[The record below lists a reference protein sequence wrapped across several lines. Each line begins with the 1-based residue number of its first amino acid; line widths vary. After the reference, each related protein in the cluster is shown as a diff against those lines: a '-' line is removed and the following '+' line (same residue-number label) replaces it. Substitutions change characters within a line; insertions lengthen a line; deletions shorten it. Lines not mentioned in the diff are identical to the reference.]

1 MKDHGKK
8 LLRACHRSKI
18 WLLPKLD
25 SVRLYAMLRHMN
37 SNMNNKTFSISAETA
52 IKGIPQQL
60 WALAREARK
69 YNSAEEF
76 AGTLGI
82 PEKDILWMKAFGSSV
97 EGKPEPGDIDIF
109 VAVKEGTMRFTKENE
124 LYNPAVKEVGMLH
137 YFIMPESQAMEL
149 LDAMLY
155 TGRKDADIGHT
166 GKTVNIESLRDFYT
180 QATRKCR

>member
-1 MKDHGKK
+1 MPPKQN
-8 LLRACHRSKI
+8 LLQE
-18 WLLPKLD
+18 LD
-25 SVRLYAMLRHMN
+25 RFCQYDILGYMN
-37 SNMNNKTFSISAETA
+37 SNTNNKTCSIEVDKA
-52 IKGIPQQL
+52 IEGIPQQL

-69 YNSAEEF
+69 YNNAEEF
-76 AGTLGI
+76 VGTLGI

-166 GKTVNIESLRDFYT
+166 GKMINIESLRDFYA